1 MRGYQALSRDINGR
15 AACRAPMARCSPG
28 LDLGRRAGVFCSRKL
43 FGETTRRPRPRL
55 LALALEHRQAGSGET
70 VWQARF
76 DSSSAWEVV
85 LRSAFVPR
93 TKLPHAVKLT
103 LPPCP
108 IYSGPEP
115 RPETEGV
122 VGRPSTADLVARG
135 AAADATAR
143 LPSKLGSS
151 SLSPPGGHCTQPR
164 SLLIA
169 HARSNSATANGVAAL
184 WHTCRQDGIALGAIT
199 HLHPSVGTSYYQ
211 VECLT
216 YPWKSRADP
225 GQLQLQGAWGAGWC
239 CEPGPRTLDGPRRCE
254 AVVPLD
260 LWVVHNNTI

>member
-143 LPSKLGSS
+143 LPSKLGVKQPQ
-151 SLSPPGGHCTQPR
+151 PPGGPLHP
-164 SLLIA
+164 A
-169 HARSNSATANGVAAL
+169 PVAADRPRPQQL
-184 WHTCRQDGIALGAIT
+184 CDG
-199 HLHPSVGTSYYQ
+199 
-211 VECLT
+211 E
-216 YPWKSRADP
+216 
-225 GQLQLQGAWGAGWC
+225 
-239 CEPGPRTLDGPRRCE
+239 RRCG
-254 AVVPLD
+254 VVAHLSARRHRVGGD
-260 LWVVHNNTI
+260 YTFTSARWHVVLPG